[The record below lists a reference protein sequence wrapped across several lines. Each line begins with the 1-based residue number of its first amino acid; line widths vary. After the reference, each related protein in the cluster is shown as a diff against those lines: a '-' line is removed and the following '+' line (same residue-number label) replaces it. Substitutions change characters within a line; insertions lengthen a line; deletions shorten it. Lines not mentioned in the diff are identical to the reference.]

1 MEQWTARRSRHLSYL
16 AEFTSTR
23 HISGVDNVV
32 ADTLSRPPA
41 GEINA
46 VTATPVQVDYEAIPE
61 AQRACPE
68 TAAAGIAST
77 TLQQV
82 QFGGT
87 QLLCDTSGPHPRPLI
102 PAAHRQQLFTSFHSL
117 AHPGTKATGRLMGSR
132 VTWPFMKRDI
142 AKWVTDCQECR
153 RAKVIRQPL
162 AAVQPIPVPTQ
173 RFSHIHVDFVGP
185 LTVSKEGFRYLFTI
199 IDRSSRWLEAIPLTS
214 METDTCVE
222 ARFGIP
228 AIITSDRGSQ
238 FTSSIWAA
246 TCQQLGVKHITT
258 TAYHPQS
265 NGAWWRGSTGT

>member
-1 MEQWTARRSRHLSYL
+1 MATPGFHLQEIEPDPTTLLGLRQGATGLLAGDPALQVHAEGPAITLYTYHKPLTHALAKAMEQWTARRSRHLSYL

-102 PAAHRQQLFTSFHSL
+102 PAAHR
-117 AHPGTKATGRLMGSR
+117 R
-132 VTWPFMKRDI
+132 
-142 AKWVTDCQECR
+142 
-153 RAKVIRQPL
+153 
-162 AAVQPIPVPTQ
+162 
-173 RFSHIHVDFVGP
+173 
-185 LTVSKEGFRYLFTI
+185 
-199 IDRSSRWLEAIPLTS
+199 
-214 METDTCVE
+214 
-222 ARFGIP
+222 
-228 AIITSDRGSQ
+228 
-238 FTSSIWAA
+238 
-246 TCQQLGVKHITT
+246 
-258 TAYHPQS
+258 
-265 NGAWWRGSTGT
+265 